1 MSETK
6 TGDSITQSRA
16 TSTVTNFKLDRTLLL
31 TKCMRIL
38 GILGTSPGERVIFR
52 LLSLSRRSVGIRYVL
67 SLFEPNAVKNA
78 VKKSTC
84 SYVAFVPESLGTLFY
99 LVVETQVRRLE

>member
-1 MSETK
+1 
-6 TGDSITQSRA
+6 
-16 TSTVTNFKLDRTLLL
+16 
-31 TKCMRIL
+31 
-38 GILGTSPGERVIFR
+38 
-52 LLSLSRRSVGIRYVL
+52 VL

-84 SYVAFVPESLGTLFY
+84 SYVAFVTESLGTLFY